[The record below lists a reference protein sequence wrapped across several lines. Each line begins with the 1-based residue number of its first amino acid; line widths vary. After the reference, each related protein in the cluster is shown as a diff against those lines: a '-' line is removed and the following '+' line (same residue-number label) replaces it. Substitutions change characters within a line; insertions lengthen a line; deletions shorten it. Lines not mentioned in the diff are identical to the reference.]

1 MTNPASDL
9 TLSLAPSEGERETK
23 GGDISIEELSHTFE
37 SRDLRVIDNL
47 SIHIEPGSFV
57 SFIGPSGCGKST
69 LLDIIGGLL
78 RPTEGVVK
86 RNGELVTGPS
96 EDMGMMFQTPA
107 LLPWRSAVDNVLLPL
122 EIRGGKE
129 LAAEYRPFAMQLL
142 EMTDLIEFAHVYPYE
157 LSGGMA
163 QRVAICRML
172 VTSPQVLLLDEPFG
186 ALDELTR
193 DRMDLELQRICSNQD
208 ATAVL
213 ITHAIAEAALLSDQ
227 VYVLGPRPTIV
238 MECIDIPFSRPR
250 TMETSTSPEFSEMVR
265 RIRRILD
272 EGEAL
277 ARRSPEKSY

>member
-1 MTNPASDL
+1 MVNRDYGVATP
-9 TLSLAPSEGERETK
+9 LAPSQRGREAP
-23 GGDISIEELSHTFE
+23 GGDISIEGLSHTFE
-37 SRDLRVIDNL
+37 SRDLKVIDNL
-47 SIHIEPGSFV
+47 SLHIAPGSFV

-78 RPTEGVVK
+78 RPTAGVVK
-86 RNGELVTGPS
+86 RNGQLVTGPS

-107 LLPWRSAVDNVLLPL
+107 LLPWRTAVDNVLLPL

-129 LAAEYRPFAMQLL
+129 SAADARPFAMELL
-142 EMTDLIEFAHVYPYE
+142 EMTDLTDFATVYPHE

-172 VTSPQVLLLDEPFG
+172 VTSPQILLLDEPFG

-193 DRMDLELQRICSNQD
+193 DRMDLELQRICALHD

-227 VYVLGPRPTIV
+227 VYVLGPRPTRV
-238 MECIDIPFSRPR
+238 MECINIPFERPR
-250 TMETSTSPEFSEMVR
+250 TLETATSPEFTEMVR
-265 RIRRILD
+265 HIRRLLD
-272 EGEAL
+272 EGEAQSGN
-277 ARRSPEKSY
+277 SPQ